1 MVPVYQQPS
10 YYQKPQGGV
19 ATFVQGTVVLGDL
32 GSSGQMSKG
41 QLSKKILVQ
50 GDFCPR
56 KLLPVISLL
65 KLLPQSGPTCNFNL
79 SWNIACL
86 EHASWATKWL
96 DYWGEIHH
104 PPDHTA

>member
-1 MVPVYQQPS
+1 MAPVYQQLS
-10 YYQKPQGGV
+10 NYKKPQGGV

-50 GDFCPR
+50 GDFWPR

-65 KLLPQSGPTCNFNL
+65 KLFLIFSIGYFVIGLMSLGQSGPWTTVP
-79 SWNIACL
+79 WTNI
-86 EHASWATKWL
+86 
-96 DYWGEIHH
+96 
-104 PPDHTA
+104 